1 MIPIICY
8 LPGIIDSTLGTFFN
22 TENQIIALIAV
33 IMYRCWGVLT
43 LYGFKFFKPANN
55 LDEEN
60 NLSSSLNKSL
70 PKKDPNKITI
80 QLTHSS
86 SFTSRTVNSK
96 K

>member
-1 MIPIICY
+1 MIPIVCF
-8 LPGIIDSTLGTFFN
+8 LPGTIDSTLGTFFN

-55 LDEEN
+55 SDEEN
-60 NLSSSLNKSL
+60 DLNSSMNKSI

-80 QLTHSS
+80 QLINSA
-86 SFTSRTVNSK
+86 SFTSNSK
-96 K
+96 RPDP